1 MGLRRL
7 QIVVVV
13 ILAVAGVAASLVI
26 QRRTEAKLR
35 EQREVLNLQ
44 DQRLAEVSAE
54 HERLSDRVA
63 EVKSFPPE
71 GPMRELERLRVEA
84 DRMREQTN
92 ELGSRL
98 AQSSTSRKLLGAP
111 LSPPGY
117 TYTPE
122 ENARREEIAA
132 GKKQDAE
139 NLHSAFWDYYRKHQE
154 QFPSSLDQLRPYL
167 EEQHRTPTGTNEF
180 EMIYAGPQDG
190 LTNFPTQ
197 MLAVLRERQPWRAP
211 SGRWARVYGM
221 LTVPPRIVETEDD
234 FQSWE
239 AEHVIAP
246 RTAGQK

>member
-1 MGLRRL
+1 MSFRRL
-7 QIVVVV
+7 QIAVVV
-13 ILAVAGVAASLVI
+13 ILAVAGVVASFMI
-26 QRRTEAKLR
+26 QHRTEARLR
-35 EQREVLNLQ
+35 EQREVLNRQ
-44 DQRLAEVSAE
+44 DHQLAEVSAE
-54 HERLSDRVA
+54 HERLSDRMA
-63 EVKSFPPE
+63 SVKSSPPDE
-71 GPMRELERLRVEA
+71 PMRELEKLRVEA
-84 DRMREQTN
+84 GRLREQTN
-92 ELGSRL
+92 VLGRKL
-98 AQSSTSRKLLGAP
+98 DQSSTSRKLLGFT
-111 LSPPGY
+111 SFPPGS

-122 ENARREEIAA
+122 ERARREEIAA

-139 NLHSAFWDYYRKHQE
+139 NLHWAFWDYYRKHQE

-167 EEQHRTPTGTNEF
+167 EEQHRTLTGTNEF

-239 AEHVIAP
+239 AEYVVVPPPA
-246 RTAGQK
+246 R

>member
-1 MGLRRL
+1 MGLRKFKFR
-7 QIVVVV
+7 IVVA
-13 ILAVAGVAASLVI
+13 LAIAGVVASLVI
-26 QRRTEAKLR
+26 HHWVGAKLR
-35 EQREVLNLQ
+35 EQNEVLSRQ
-44 DQRLAEVSAE
+44 DHQLAEVSAE
-54 HERLSDRVA
+54 HERLSNRVA
-63 EVKSFPPE
+63 EEKSSPPE
-71 GPMRELERLRVEA
+71 EPIRELERLRVEA
-84 DRMREQTN
+84 ARLREQTN
-92 ELGSRL
+92 ELGRKLEQSR
-98 AQSSTSRKLLGAP
+98 ASRKLLGFT
-111 LSPPGY
+111 SFPPGY

-122 ENARREEIAA
+122 ERARREKIAA
-132 GKKQDAE
+132 GKEQDAE

-167 EEQHRTPTGTNEF
+167 EEQHRTLTGTNEF

-239 AEHVIAP
+239 AEYIVAP
-246 RTAGQK
+246 PGRQ